1 MRPGPSL
8 VFPVHLAEGK
18 GGGADPEHLPSVAT
32 EAPAPKS
39 SAAAGAAPAAA
50 GGTNAPNPSSTAEPL
65 PLAPPAGA
73 TARAFTNDPP
83 DPAPLR
89 QRDQYEYT
97 LRFEDNAIRLVGVR
111 AVRFPQPIVTARR
124 MGRYALELWIGR
136 ELIERVRF
144 DFPLLAAVPEGNGT
158 HHSLYETPALT
169 GGPYTVTVLVP
180 ASERARSARLVD
192 RAARRQAELTWPPA
206 PAGLGNVSPLNGPP
220 GVTSPSGAVTSAS
233 GAVAPP
239 SASATSPSSAAPAAA
254 RP

>member
-8 VFPVHLAEGK
+8 VFPMHLAEGK

-32 EAPAPKS
+32 ETPAPKA
-39 SAAAGAAPAAA
+39 SAAPPAPAGSAAAPNAGAAP
-50 GGTNAPNPSSTAEPL
+50 GGASTAEPL
-65 PLAPPAGA
+65 PLAPPAAA

-89 QRDQYEYT
+89 TREQYEYT

-111 AVRFPQPIVTARR
+111 AVRFPQPVVTARR

-144 DFPLLAAVPEGNGT
+144 DFPLLAAVPEGNGVR
-158 HHSLYETPALT
+158 HSLYETPALT

-206 PAGLGNVSPLNGPP
+206 PAGLGNVSPLEGPP
-220 GVTSPSGAVTSAS
+220 GVSPTGAV
-233 GAVAPP
+233 
-239 SASATSPSSAAPAAA
+239 TSPSSAGPAAA